1 MRALSRQDLPLL
13 AVAAAALAVTGVL
26 LVTGGEDDDRPYDGY
41 CSAVEEHRAEIGA
54 ALNAGKETGL
64 LRALP
69 AFEDLAAVAPDDIR
83 DEWRIVID
91 RVSALAAALDAAGVD
106 AASYDFEKPPPDVA
120 AEDRE
125 AIQTAATR
133 LGSADTAAALA
144 GVEQQARD
152 VCKSPLSL

>member
-1 MRALSRQDLPLL
+1 MRAVSRGDLPLVL
-13 AVAAAALAVTGVL
+13 VAVVAIAVTGVL
-26 LVTGGEDDDRPYDGY
+26 LLKGSEEEGPYDSY
-41 CSAVEEHRAEIGA
+41 CSAVEEHRSELGS

-69 AFEDLAAVAPDDIR
+69 AFEDLASKAPDDIR

-91 RVSALAAALDAAGVD
+91 RITELQAALDAAGVD
-106 AASYDFEKPPPDVA
+106 AASYDFEKPPADMA
-120 AEDRE
+120 ADDRKAIE
-125 AIQTAATR
+125 AAATR
-133 LGSADTAAALA
+133 LGSADTATALT

>member
-13 AVAAAALAVTGVL
+13 AVAVAALALTGVL
-26 LVTGGEDDDRPYDGY
+26 LVSGGEDDDGPYDTY
-41 CSAVEEHRAEIGA
+41 CAAVEEHRSEIGA
-54 ALNAGKETGL
+54 ALNAGQETGL

-69 AFEDLAAVAPDDIR
+69 AFVDLAAAAPDDIR

-91 RVSALAAALDAAGVD
+91 RVSELQAALDAAGVD
-106 AASYDFEKPPPDVA
+106 AASYDFEKPPADLTA
-120 AEDRE
+120 QDRK
-125 AIQTAATR
+125 AIETAATR

>member
-1 MRALSRQDLPLL
+1 MRALSRKDLPLL
-13 AVAAAALAVTGVL
+13 AVTVTAVALTAVL
-26 LVTGGEDDDRPYDGY
+26 LVDGGEGDDPFDSY
-41 CSAVEEHRAEIGA
+41 CSAVEEHRSEIGA
-54 ALNAGKETGL
+54 ALKAGKETGL

-91 RVSALAAALDAAGVD
+91 RVGELKAALDEAGVD
-106 AASYDFEKPPPDVA
+106 AAAYDFEKPPADLA

-133 LGSADTAAALA
+133 LGSADTASALA
-144 GVEQQARD
+144 GVAQQARD

>member
-1 MRALSRQDLPLL
+1 MRALSRGDLPLL
-13 AVAAAALAVTGVL
+13 AVAVAALALTGVL
-26 LVTGGEDDDRPYDGY
+26 LFDGGEDDGPYDSY
-41 CSAVEEHRAEIGA
+41 CSAVEEHRSELGS

-69 AFEDLAAVAPDDIR
+69 AFEDLAAKAPEDIR

-91 RVSALAAALDAAGVD
+91 RVRGLQDALDTAGVD
-106 AASYDFEKPPPDVA
+106 AASYDFSKPPADLA
-120 AEDRE
+120 ADDRKAIE
-125 AIQTAATR
+125 AAATR

>member
-13 AVAAAALAVTGVL
+13 AVAAAALALTGVL
-26 LVTGGEDDDRPYDGY
+26 LVGGGEDDDGPYDAY
-41 CSAVEEHRAEIGA
+41 CSAVEEHRSEIGA
-54 ALNAGKETGL
+54 ALGAGKETGL

-69 AFEDLAAVAPDDIR
+69 AFEDLAAEAPDDIR

-91 RVSALAAALDAAGVD
+91 RISELQAALDAAGVD
-106 AASYDFEKPPPDVA
+106 AASYDFARPPADLA
-120 AEDRE
+120 AEDRKAIE
-125 AIQTAATR
+125 AAATR

-152 VCKSPLSL
+152 VCQSPLSL

>member
-1 MRALSRQDLPLL
+1 MRGLSRGDLPLL
-13 AVAAAALAVTGVL
+13 AVAVVAVGLTGVL
-26 LVTGGEDDDRPYDGY
+26 LVDGGEDEDPYDAY
-41 CSAVEEHRAEIGA
+41 CSAVEEHRSEIGA

-69 AFEDLAAVAPDDIR
+69 AFEELAAAAPDDIR

-91 RVSALAAALDAAGVD
+91 RVSELEAALDAAGVD
-106 AASYDFEKPPPDVA
+106 AASYDFAKPPADLA
-120 AEDRE
+120 ADDRK
-125 AIQTAATR
+125 AIETAATR
-133 LGSADTAAALA
+133 LGSTDTAAALA

>member
-1 MRALSRQDLPLL
+1 MRALSRGDLPLL
-13 AVAAAALAVTGVL
+13 AVAVAALALTGVL
-26 LVTGGEDDDRPYDGY
+26 VLDRGEDDDPFDSY
-41 CSAVEEHRAEIGA
+41 CSAVEEHRSELGS

-69 AFEDLAAVAPDDIR
+69 AFEDLAAKAPEDIR
-83 DEWRIVID
+83 DEWRIVVD
-91 RVSALAAALDAAGVD
+91 RVRELQAALDSAGVD
-106 AASYDFEKPPPDVA
+106 AASYDFAKPPADLA
-120 AEDRE
+120 ADDRSAIE
-125 AIQTAATR
+125 AAATR

>member
-1 MRALSRQDLPLL
+1 MRGLSRQDLPLL
-13 AVAAAALAVTGVL
+13 AVAAAALVLTGVL
-26 LVTGGEDDDRPYDGY
+26 LVDGGEDDDPYDAY
-41 CSAVEEHRAEIGA
+41 CSAVEEHRSEIGA

-69 AFEDLAAVAPDDIR
+69 AFEDLAAAAPDDIR

-91 RVSALAAALDAAGVD
+91 RVSELEAALDAAGVD
-106 AASYDFEKPPPDVA
+106 AASYDFERPPDDLA
-120 AEDRE
+120 AEDRK
-125 AIQTAATR
+125 AIETAATR

-152 VCKSPLSL
+152 VCQSPLSL

>member
-1 MRALSRQDLPLL
+1 MKALSRGDLPLL
-13 AVAAAALAVTGVL
+13 AVAVVAVVLTVVL
-26 LVTGGEDDDRPYDGY
+26 LVDRDGEESPYADY
-41 CSAVEEHRAEIGA
+41 CSAVEEHRSEIGA

-69 AFEDLAAVAPDDIR
+69 AFEDLAAKAPEDIR

-91 RVSALAAALDAAGVD
+91 RVSELKAALDAAGVD
-106 AASYDFEKPPPDVA
+106 PASYDFEKPPADLA
-120 AEDRE
+120 ADDRK
-125 AIQTAATR
+125 AIETAATR
-133 LGSADTAAALA
+133 LGSAGTADALA